1 MKKLYFILL
10 VILLYSCK
18 ESIVQ
23 FSEPQPEHK
32 NDMKSFPGKLIGNYY
47 NSENETDLEITKY
60 FIIKKILVR
69 DTINR
74 KELSEFEVLNND
86 TIINKKTSEKIIVK
100 KLNDSLFTN
109 YVYTD
114 TIFRIDDENVLRK
127 FKGYYFLNFKTRENN
142 WSVKKLFQKNGQLNI
157 NDITTKEEI
166 ELLEEIIETKKDS
179 TKPFVIKP
187 TKQQFREF
195 LKRNGFKEGEIYL
208 KR

>member
-1 MKKLYFILL
+1 VKKLYFILL